1 MFLLLVEA
9 FKISRWKSMR
19 VVVKSFGCST
29 NYADGSVLA
38 GCLSEAG
45 YEIVDSVS
53 SSDVVVYNTCAVKG
67 PTEDRML
74 ALAERVPAE
83 KKLIIVGCLPL
94 INRERIEKEVRFDGL
109 AGPAIGE
116 KIVAIV
122 NSVAKGGKVLAV
134 EERLV
139 DKPGL
144 ALPRLDSSHVVSVV
158 PICYGCLG
166 SCAYCCVVFARGR
179 LRSYSVD
186 QVVSRIK
193 GDVNRGFRE
202 FWLTAQ
208 DTVSYGRDIGAN
220 LAVLLDSVCLV
231 DGNFRVR
238 VGMMTPNMA
247 HGILNDLTSAYRDE
261 KVYKF
266 IHLPVQSG
274 DDGLLK
280 QMRRLYTADDF
291 RKVVS
296 TFRLYYP
303 RITVSTDI
311 ICGFPG
317 ETAEAFQRTLDLIDE
332 TRPDVVNV
340 SKFFPRPRTTA
351 AKMQDKSVALSEIKK
366 RSGEAQRSVRRIA
379 IEKNMEWVGWRGQ
392 VLVDEVGKVGDS
404 WIGRNFAY
412 KPIVL
417 KSTKD
422 LLGKTL
428 TVEVARAFPTFL
440 EGRTIE

>member
-19 VVVKSFGCST
+19 VFVKSFGCST
-29 NYADGSVLA
+29 NIADGSVLA

-53 SSDVVVYNTCAVKG
+53 SSDIVVYNTCAVKG
-67 PTEDRML
+67 PTENRIL
-74 ALAERVPAE
+74 ALVEKVPAE
-83 KKLIIVGCLPL
+83 KKLIILGCLPL

-109 AGPAIGE
+109 AGPAIGK
-116 KIVAIV
+116 KIVNIV
-122 NSVAKGGKVLAV
+122 NYVAKGEKVFAV

-144 ALPRLDSSHVVSVV
+144 ALPRLNSSRVVSIV
-158 PICYGCLG
+158 PISYGCLG

-179 LRSYSVD
+179 LRSYSVN

-193 GDVNRGFRE
+193 DDVKTGFHE

-208 DTVSYGRDIGAN
+208 DTASYGRDIGTD
-220 LAVLLDSVCLV
+220 LAVLLNMVCHV
-231 DGNFRVR
+231 DGDFRVR
-238 VGMMTPNMA
+238 VGMMTPDMV
-247 HGILNDLTSAYRDE
+247 HGILADLVTAYRHE
-261 KVYKF
+261 KIFKF
-266 IHLPVQSG
+266 VHLPVQSG
-274 DDGLLK
+274 DDGVLK

-291 RKVVS
+291 KKVVS
-296 TFRLYYP
+296 TFRSYYP
-303 RITVSTDI
+303 HMTFSTDI

-317 ETAEAFQRTLDLIDE
+317 ETAEAFQKTLNLIDE
-332 TRPDVVNV
+332 TKPDVVNV
-340 SKFFPRPRTTA
+340 SKFFPRPLTTA
-351 AKMQDKSVALSEIKK
+351 AKMQDKFVASSDVKR
-366 RSGEAQRSVRRIA
+366 RSGEAVRSVRKIA
-379 IEKNMEWVGWRGQ
+379 IEKNIEWVGWKGR
-392 VLVDEVGKVGDS
+392 VLVDEVGKDVGS

-422 LLGKTL
+422 LLGSTL
-428 TVEVARAFPTFL
+428 TVEVAKAFPTFL
-440 EGRTIE
+440 EGRIIA